1 MSKDE
6 KFIITV
12 KSNTK
17 DLYAFTKLVSERKKR
32 IERASIEPITSDPI
46 NDLARSLH
54 PERQFLIIDEIRDET
69 KSTKTFRLTPD
80 PDSSTEEL
88 AYFRAG
94 QYISLKVEVNGVNIT
109 RPYSISSSP
118 DDALRGF
125 YDITIRQ
132 EDNGFLTNHI
142 WENWKIG
149 TKIESSGPEGYFY
162 YEPLRDLKNIVGV
175 AGGSGITP
183 FRSLIKHIIEKKLNI
198 NVTLLYG
205 SSDEDDII
213 FYQGFKEFEKV
224 LPNHIKVVHIL
235 SCESVS
241 LEGCEQGL
249 ITTDI
254 IEKYCDVK
262 NSTFFICGPQVMYN
276 FIEKELIKFDISNKR
291 IRREAFGE
299 IKDIANFPD
308 FPQELVESI
317 FKIRVQ
323 IGSII
328 KEIPAISTESI
339 LVALERANLTP
350 PSKCRSGEC
359 GFCRSYL
366 ISGNIYV
373 SPISDWRREGDKK
386 YNFFHPCASYPI
398 SNLEI
403 KVPRKIS

>member
-54 PERQFLIIDEIRDET
+54 PERQFLIIDEIREET
-69 KSTKTFRLTPD
+69 KSTKTFRLIPD
-80 PDSSTEEL
+80 PDSSTKEL

-125 YDITIRQ
+125 YEITIRQ

-205 SSDEDDII
+205 SLDEDDII
-213 FYQGFKEFEKV
+213 FYQEFKEFEKV
-224 LPNHIKVVHIL
+224 LPNHIKIVHIL

-276 FIEKELIKFDISNKR
+276 FIEKELIKLDISNKR

-386 YNFFHPCASYPI
+386 YNFFHPCSSYPI